1 MIEDNADDTPEAMN
15 MTPREL
21 AAWKRCQ
28 GFKLPG
34 GYRLEL
40 GMYSNRRG
48 ALTAIGSDGIPEC
61 TVTVNLVDAELGE
74 GEFHVRHEVR
84 RHAAIVFDGLVQ
96 AGLAAPTGKTI
107 GSGYVENYAEVWRL
121 AL

>member
-1 MIEDNADDTPEAMN
+1 MSKDNPNDNPEAMN
-15 MTPREL
+15 MTPREF

-61 TVTVNLVDAELGE
+61 TVTVNLVDEPIEE
-74 GEFHVRHEVR
+74 GEFFVRKETLH
-84 RHAAIVFDGLVQ
+84 HAPIVFDGLLQ
-96 AGLAAPTGKTI
+96 SGLAAPTKKVVSAGRVTH
-107 GSGYVENYAEVWRL
+107 YAEVWRL